1 MSKKPYSLDYSI
13 ERDTDRLKAV
23 EEILDALPSTPTPR
37 DCELFASYILYGKDE
52 NGKNSLE
59 RRETYDSDEKRY
71 KSYKKKADSTM
82 SLDSYLDNPLADQS
96 AIKPFDSRQSY
107 KKYPPQIAKPK
118 YDSRGRMIDPGDTDI
133 PGMVELQDAIE
144 RTQRLYDMSVGKIP
158 PDENTVLVE
167 GPYRQYQLKHQL
179 IDMRR
184 HQYYLKD
191 AYKPVIRFQNI
202 RQPSPQTYDWSQDS
216 AYWVSFKEW
225 NYRVRNTYLPIS
237 KDIKDYEQDE
247 DGNVKWIVR
256 EHHFDWE
263 DPKHIQ
269 ALMKYYSAIYEQ
281 LWDQPMSWGRTLIYD
296 FDRYFD
302 MLDITP
308 DREYLILRRI
318 EKAPYSE
325 IKTELE
331 EKFGVS
337 LTENYMS
344 EFVSDKVP
352 RYIATA
358 ARRYRLLLETPEE
371 ERKQCHACG
380 RKLPRDPIFFNYN
393 NARKDGI
400 SSFCRACE
408 KARRDR
414 KRGGTRDGRRKEA
427 NVLKVPTGK
436 DFSIIQGN

>member
-1 MSKKPYSLDYSI
+1 MAKKPYSLDYSI

-23 EEILDALPSTPTPR
+23 EEILDSLPSTPTPR

-71 KSYKKKADSTM
+71 KSYKKKADSVS
-82 SLDSYLDNPLADQS
+82 SLDSYLDNPLADQT
-96 AIKPFDSRQSY
+96 AIKPFDSRQTY

-118 YDSRGRMIDPGDTDI
+118 YDARGRMIDPGDTDI
-133 PGMVELQDAIE
+133 PGMVELQEAIE
-144 RTQRLYDMSVGKIP
+144 RTQRLYDMSVGNIP
-158 PDENTVLVE
+158 PDETTVLVE
-167 GPYRQYQLKHQL
+167 NPYRQYQLKHQL

-202 RQPSPQTYDWSQDS
+202 RQPSPQTYDWSQD
-216 AYWVSFKEW
+216 ATYWVSFKEW

-237 KDIKDYEQDE
+237 KDLKDYEQDE
-247 DGNVKWIVR
+247 NGNVKWVVR

-263 DPKHIQ
+263 NPKHIQ

-302 MLDITP
+302 MAGFTP

-318 EKAPYSE
+318 DNAPYSV
-325 IKTELE
+325 IKEELE
-331 EKFGVS
+331 EKFDIS

-344 EFVSDKVP
+344 EFIASKVP
-352 RYIATA
+352 RRIAEA
-358 ARRYRLLLETPEE
+358 ARRHRLLIETPKEE
-371 ERKQCHACG
+371 CKKCYTCG
-380 RKLPRDPIFFNYN
+380 QLLPRDPIFFNFN
-393 NARKDGI
+393 GGRKDQL
-400 SSFCRACE
+400 SSNCRTCE
-408 KARRDR
+408 KIRRD
-414 KRGGTRDGRRKEA
+414 KLRGTTIDGRRKETY
-427 NVLKVPTGK
+427 VPK
-436 DFSIIQGN
+436 MPPREKLSRF